1 MQKRVRYRRRMF
13 LAAEMSR
20 STTTMTTNDSH
31 PDVSVHVE
39 QDGSAATASTG
50 QLEHSVKRVA
60 ASDKPKQSACA
71 KQEVDH
77 ANTVD
82 ANKVDAVL
90 NGSKVDKAREVDKRK
105 CSCIARL
112 KSCYY
117 SFKLSIMGKLMFSLL
132 AFLVPYDVVTDVI
145 ATWELYS
152 SGLAFRLRC
161 VAPSSSAFVLF

>member
-1 MQKRVRYRRRMF
+1 MRENACREGTTEAP
-13 LAAEMSR
+13 AAASIPGAVCPERKISL
-20 STTTMTTNDSH
+20 TTTT
-31 PDVSVHVE
+31 
-39 QDGSAATASTG
+39 TASTG
-50 QLEHSVKRVA
+50 QLEHSGKRAA
-60 ASDKPKQSACA
+60 ASDGKAKQGACA
-71 KQEVDH
+71 KHEVDH

-90 NGSKVDKAREVDKRK
+90 NGSKVDKASEVDKRK

-117 SFKLSIMGKLMFSLL
+117 SFKLSIMGRLVFSLL

>member
-1 MQKRVRYRRRMF
+1 
-13 LAAEMSR
+13 
-20 STTTMTTNDSH
+20 MTTNDSH

-39 QDGSAATASTG
+39 KDSSAATASTG
-50 QLEHSVKRVA
+50 QLEHSGKRAA
-60 ASDKPKQSACA
+60 ASDGKAKQGACA
-71 KQEVDH
+71 KHEVDH

-90 NGSKVDKAREVDKRK
+90 NGSKVDKASEVDKRK

-117 SFKLSIMGKLMFSLL
+117 SFKLSIMGKLVFSLL